1 MVSYVKPQLIY
12 IKKGKMVKSKKTNQY
27 KILVFTLDELACALN
42 ISSVVRVIRALE
54 ISKLPKAPEI
64 IKGIIH
70 FRGQIIPVVDIRKRF
85 GHLRREIEANDRIII
100 ADTGKRKVAFF
111 ADSVSEMKE
120 LKSRHPDSSEESVSF
135 AEYKKGTTE
144 VDNEMMLIHDLEKFL
159 SYDEEKALEE
169 ALEEAFYHTKVEVP
183 G

>member
-1 MVSYVKPQLIY
+1 MD
-12 IKKGKMVKSKKTNQY
+12 KSITTKHY
-27 KILVFTLDELACALN
+27 KIVVFTLDELACALN
-42 ISSVVRVIRALE
+42 VANVVRVIRALE

-85 GHLRREIEANDRIII
+85 GHLRRKIKADDRIII

-111 ADSVSEMKE
+111 ADSVSEIQE
-120 LKSRHPDSSEESVSF
+120 LESHQLVSSAESVSF
-135 AEYKKGTTE
+135 AQFKKGITE
-144 VDNEMMLIHDLEKFL
+144 VGNEMIMINNLEQFL
-159 SYDEEKALEE
+159 SFDEEKALEE
-169 ALEEAFYHTKVEVP
+169 ALEEAFYRTKAEVQ

>member
-1 MVSYVKPQLIY
+1 ME
-12 IKKGKMVKSKKTNQY
+12 KSKTTKQY

-42 ISSVVRVIRALE
+42 ISSVVRVIRAME

-64 IKGIIH
+64 IKGTINYK
-70 FRGQIIPVVDIRKRF
+70 GQIIPVVDIRKRF
-85 GHLRREIEANDRIII
+85 GHLRREIGANDRIII

-120 LKSRHPDSSEESVSF
+120 LESRQMDSSEETVSF
-135 AEYKKGTTE
+135 AEYKKGINE
-144 VDNEMMLIHDLEKFL
+144 EENEMILIHNLDQFL
-159 SYDEEKALEE
+159 SFDEEKALEK
-169 ALEEAFYHTKVEVP
+169 ALEGAFDRTNVEVQ